1 MASCLVRLSPDR
13 AVPARA
19 LAGIVLRYVLGQ
31 DKLEREQKF
40 EEAGAGASSSFCSRS
55 RSLRAVRMRARC
67 TGEHAT
73 LCYAG
78 YFYMAD

>member
-31 DKLEREQKF
+31 DKLEREQQF
-40 EEAGAGASSSFCSRS
+40 DEAGAGASSSFCSRS
-55 RSLRAVRMRARC
+55 SLCAVRMRARR